1 MKHVSC
7 NPETSFFWDF
17 SDKLT
22 GIPSVSESNSQA
34 WNSVEGHS
42 EEWVLKHMPQEKLL
56 QPVSDSFS
64 LPPPTLEALA

>member
-1 MKHVSC
+1 MFHV
-7 NPETSFFWDF
+7 TLILLFFWDF

-22 GIPSVSESNSQA
+22 GIPSVSQTVNHGTLLKA
-34 WNSVEGHS
+34 IS

-64 LPPPTLEALA
+64 LPPPTLETLA